1 MPAEDKFKFHQQ
13 QLSSPSRDFVAATKD
28 DNADL
33 PQVSRAI
40 YVGTGGDV
48 NAVREDGTVVL
59 FKNVGSGTIL
69 PIRCYRIKAAGTTAS
84 DFVVL

>member
-1 MPAEDKFKFHQQ
+1 MPAEDKFKYHQQ
-13 QLSSPSRDFVAATKD
+13 QLSSPSRDFVVANKD

-48 NAVREDGTVVL
+48 NAVREDGTAVL
-59 FKNVGSGTIL
+59 FRNVPSGFIL
-69 PIRCYRIKAAGTTAS
+69 PIRCFRIKAAGTTAS
-84 DFVVL
+84 DLVVL